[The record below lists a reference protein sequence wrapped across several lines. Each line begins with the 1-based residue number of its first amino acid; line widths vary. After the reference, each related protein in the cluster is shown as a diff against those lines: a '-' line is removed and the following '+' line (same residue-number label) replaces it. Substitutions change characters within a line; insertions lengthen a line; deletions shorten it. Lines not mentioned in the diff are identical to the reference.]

1 MPDSPATNVDTT
13 GVVGQTGAI
22 PVGSQ
27 ATSGAN
33 TDTTGTGSGAYG
45 STTAR
50 PEPPKVT
57 GTLDTEGVYGPN
69 QPGSFS
75 PVSTLLSGTLDTR
88 QGFAGDMSSPVYRA
102 PAGTVPASILD
113 TTRAY
118 GFTSAVP
125 TDNYAWITGGTTET
139 ASFGAPSGSIL
150 NINDSLTIDQ
160 TTPAAATKTGVIGAA
175 NTLIVV
181 NYGRAIPVTAEA
193 GHVIDHTT
201 PFTATHAGVIT
212 ALASVVVK
220 KGATTLIKDTDYAI
234 TATGSG
240 ATANYSILRLV
251 GSVTCADGDAVTLG
265 YTYGNAAYFTP
276 VTLVLTTDYT
286 VTFTASSGQRTF
298 TILRNSASS
307 SVANADTVAVNY
319 NYGNAAYWG
328 SHDPTAVPPVPV
340 IGTAVAGDRRIKVVW
355 TNGTLLATSDIDGY
369 MIQSDTGGTRYV
381 PGGNLN
387 FWFDNVVPGQE
398 YKFRVAAF
406 NEAGLSD
413 FSALSNAV
421 IALNYDE
428 VPTGSLDPKNCVNPI
443 YNADGSIVSG
453 SNLGP

>member
-22 PVGSQ
+22 PLGSQ
-27 ATSGAN
+27 FTSGAN
-33 TDTTGTGSGAYG
+33 ADTSGTGAGAYG
-45 STTAR
+45 SATYNPA
-50 PEPPKVT
+50 PPAVT
-57 GTLDTEGVYGPN
+57 GTLDTEAVYGPN

-75 PVSTLLSGTLDTR
+75 PVSTLLGGTLDTR
-88 QGFAGDMSSPVYRA
+88 QGFAANMSAPVYRA
-102 PAGTVPASILD
+102 PSGTVAASIRD
-113 TTRAY
+113 TTNAY

-125 TDNYAWITGGTTET
+125 TDNYPWITGGTTET
-139 ASFGAPSGSIL
+139 ANFGTPTGSIL

-160 TTPAAATKTGVIGAA
+160 TTPAVATKTGVIGAA
-175 NTLIVV
+175 SSLVVV
-181 NYGRAIPVTAEA
+181 NYGHTISVVAEA
-193 GHVIDHTT
+193 GHVIDQTT

-220 KGATTLIKDTDYAI
+220 KGATTLVQTTDYTI

-240 ATANYSILRLV
+240 ATANYSILRAS
-251 GSVTCADGDAVTLG
+251 GSATVANGDAVTIT

-276 VTLVLTTDYT
+276 VPLVLTTDYA

-298 TILRNSASS
+298 SILRNSGSS
-307 SVANADTVAVNY
+307 AVANGDAIAVNY

-328 SHDPTAVPPVPV
+328 SHDPTAAPPAPV
-340 IGTAVAGDRRIKVVW
+340 IGTAVAGDRRLKVVW
-355 TNGTLLATSDIDGY
+355 TKGSLSATDDIDGY
-369 MIQSDTGGTRYV
+369 LVQSDTGGTRYV
-381 PGGNLN
+381 PGGNLSY
-387 FWFDNVVPGQE
+387 WFENVVPGQE

-406 NEAGLSD
+406 NEAGLSA

-421 IALNYDE
+421 VALNYDE
-428 VPTGSLDPKNCVNPI
+428 VPTGSLDPKNTVNPI
-443 YNADGSIVSG
+443 YNADGTIVAG